1 MPAPVTASKLWPPLL
16 RKLWQ
21 DTTTVSL
28 AAAGTSVTQWQE
40 FISELRDAGA
50 SVPNMTANACRMAAA
65 FKTDPDKV
73 FLVRGAACGVGFP
86 FKSVPEDT
94 FYTVENYV
102 PAEHWEA
109 MDKEIRKERAAG
121 NVVMVKMEWSI
132 QGISAVGVVA
142 KERKG
147 GIKFRPVWDYSR
159 PEDVGVN
166 SRIDLEKEKFSS
178 IKDAYALLRPGLW
191 MAKLDLTAAYRSV
204 PVAAMYWIAHVFE
217 WDEEVLAD
225 TRAPFGNSAMP
236 GIFMRFTR
244 GIVRWMKAQG
254 ASIVGYL
261 DDFLLIGSKKVVSEF
276 LLLLR
281 EFVTFLGFE
290 VNDDKCEGPFQA
302 MEFLGIL
309 LSTEGNQ
316 CTASISE
323 DRILVVQQKI
333 ADIRRLGALA
343 GSQVPRTL
351 MEGLLG
357 LLAFCGQVVYGL
369 SLYTRYAHAL
379 LAQARGRYLRLT
391 DKVVQDLK
399 VIVTVIR
406 LYNGRKVRLD
416 RVEIKWEWFSSDAS
430 TGKGMG
436 AVLDRRWFAVTW
448 AWLICQPQE
457 PYFPFRP
464 DCPESY
470 DIGYLELFTVFWAIV
485 LWGKYITG
493 KTVVIR
499 IDNNCVIGQV
509 EKWWGPAAY
518 IPLLRQ
524 LFYVCVQHDVRLRP
538 VYISSEDNI
547 YADLLSRDRVEDFR
561 ARFEADKQRL
571 VWIEDRDDWMLIPTL
586 WHPLDVQLG
595 PFTVDCCV
603 SENGANS
610 FCRVGWTKEDDARI
624 MDFSGHNAWGNLPF
638 SDFIDIVR
646 NFLRCKRRAQRG
658 TSATFLV
665 PWWPGNPGFEL
676 VVSLP
681 GVFRIV
687 RRWERNSALFTAPSP
702 EGGGRTFWGTT
713 DWPVIVVH
721 CPPCE
726 VSWTDTELTGVT
738 GARGFLDKMLPA
750 EDAVLADWVAY
761 MVTERAVKPDTAKKY
776 TSGVRALHV
785 QLGFEWVPVRQRWAV
800 HAVLQGCGRRWDT
813 PSKQVMP
820 MGFEELL
827 LIAGVLNPHNFNENV
842 VFAAMDT
849 CFFCFFRKDNVSV
862 EKAEAWN
869 PRGHLVRSDVTFPDG
884 ASADIRVRHSKTIQA
899 GERYHHVQ
907 MRHVP
912 GSPLCPVTSLQ
923 RVMEGP
929 GLGEDGPLFCI
940 EDAKGR
946 LKPLTHSFFV
956 STFRKL
962 AERAGLDPKAY
973 SGHSFRRGGATAASG
988 LAVPGHLIQAHGDW
1002 ASDCYKL
1009 YIDLGREQQLLL
1021 PSAMAEGAAAAT
1033 AAHRAGR

>member
-1 MPAPVTASKLWPPLL
+1 
-16 RKLWQ
+16 
-21 DTTTVSL
+21 
-28 AAAGTSVTQWQE
+28 
-40 FISELRDAGA
+40 
-50 SVPNMTANACRMAAA
+50 
-65 FKTDPDKV
+65 
-73 FLVRGAACGVGFP
+73 
-86 FKSVPEDT
+86 
-94 FYTVENYV
+94 
-102 PAEHWEA
+102 
-109 MDKEIRKERAAG
+109 
-121 NVVMVKMEWSI
+121 
-132 QGISAVGVVA
+132 
-142 KERKG
+142 
-147 GIKFRPVWDYSR
+147 
-159 PEDVGVN
+159 
-166 SRIDLEKEKFSS
+166 
-178 IKDAYALLRPGLW
+178 
-191 MAKLDLTAAYRSV
+191 
-204 PVAAMYWIAHVFE
+204 MYWIAHAFE

-290 VNDDKCEGPFQA
+290 VNDDKCEGPFKA
-302 MEFLGIL
+302 IEFLGIL

-323 DRILVVQQKI
+323 DRIVVVQQKI

-343 GSQVPRTL
+343 GCQVPRTL

-379 LAQARGRYLRLT
+379 LAKAKGRYLHRT

-436 AVLDRRWFAVTW
+436 A
-448 AWLICQPQE
+448 
-457 PYFPFRP
+457 
-464 DCPESY
+464 
-470 DIGYLELFTVFWAIV
+470 
-485 LWGKYITG
+485 
-493 KTVVIR
+493 
-499 IDNNCVIGQV
+499 
-509 EKWWGPAAY
+509 
-518 IPLLRQ
+518 

-561 ARFEADKQRL
+561 VRFEADKQRL

-603 SENGANS
+603 SENAANS
-610 FCRVGWTKEDDARI
+610 LCRVGWTKVDDARV

-646 NFLRCKRRAQRG
+646 NFLRCKRRVQSG
-658 TSATFLV
+658 TSLSWCREEFLDTLRARTV
-665 PWWPGNPGFEL
+665 TLQSECF
-676 VVSLP
+676 
-681 GVFRIV
+681 
-687 RRWERNSALFTAPSP
+687 ALNTQIAYS
-702 EGGGRTFWGTT
+702 
-713 DWPVIVVH
+713 
-721 CPPCE
+721 
-726 VSWTDTELTGVT
+726 TGVRSWVSFCIS
-738 GARGFLDKMLPA
+738 GRARGFLDKMLPA
-750 EDAVLADWVAY
+750 EDVVLADWVVY

-800 HAVLQGCGRRWDT
+800 HALLQGCGRRWDT

-827 LIAGVLNPHNFNENV
+827 LIVGVLNPHSFNENV
-842 VFAAMDT
+842 VFDAMDT

-869 PRGHLVRSDVTFPDG
+869 PRGHLVRSDVTFPDST
-884 ASADIRVRHSKTIQA
+884 SADIRVRHSKTIQA

-912 GSPLCPVTSLQ
+912 GSPICP
-923 RVMEGP
+923 
-929 GLGEDGPLFCI
+929 
-940 EDAKGR
+940 
-946 LKPLTHSFFV
+946 
-956 STFRKL
+956 
-962 AERAGLDPKAY
+962 AY
-973 SGHSFRRGGATAASG
+973 SRHSIKQGGATAASG
-988 LAVPGHLIQAHGDW
+988 LAVADHLIQAHGDW

-1009 YIDLGREQQLLL
+1009 YIDLGREQRLLL

>member
-1 MPAPVTASKLWPPLL
+1 
-16 RKLWQ
+16 
-21 DTTTVSL
+21 
-28 AAAGTSVTQWQE
+28 
-40 FISELRDAGA
+40 
-50 SVPNMTANACRMAAA
+50 MTANACRMAAA

-86 FKSVPEDT
+86 FSSVPEDT

-109 MDKEIRKERAAG
+109 MDKDIRKERAVG
-121 NVVMVKMEWSI
+121 NVVMVKMEWNI
-132 QGISAVGVVA
+132 QDISAVGVVA

-147 GIKFRPVWDYSR
+147 VLKFKPVWDYSR
-159 PEDVGVN
+159 PEDVGGN

-191 MAKLDLTAAYRSV
+191 MAKLDLTTTYRSV

-261 DDFLLIGSKKVVSEF
+261 DDFLLVGSRKVVSEF

-281 EFVTFLGFE
+281 EFATFLGFE

-302 MEFLGIL
+302 IEFLGIR

-333 ADIRRLGALA
+333 ADIRKLGALA
-343 GSQVPRTL
+343 GCQVPCTL

-357 LLAFCGQVVYGL
+357 LLALCGQVVYGL

-379 LAQARGRYLRLT
+379 LAQAKGRYLHLT
-391 DKVVQDLK
+391 DKAVQDLK

-406 LYNGRKVRLD
+406 LY
-416 RVEIKWEWFSSDAS
+416 
-430 TGKGMG
+430 TGHK
-436 AVLDRRWFAVTW
+436 
-448 AWLICQPQE
+448 PQE
-457 PYFPFRP
+457 HYFPFRP
-464 DCPESY
+464 DYPESY

-603 SENGANS
+603 SENAANS
-610 FCRVGWTKEDDARI
+610 FCRVGWTKVDDARVL
-624 MDFSGHNAWGNLPF
+624 DFSGHNAWGNLPF

-646 NFLRCKRRAQRG
+646 NFLRCNKRRAQRG

-681 GVFRIV
+681 GVFKIV

-726 VSWTDTELTGVT
+726 SPGIS
-738 GARGFLDKMLPA
+738 RGFLEMLPA
-750 EDAVLADWVAY
+750 EDAVLADWVVY

-776 TSGVRALHV
+776 TSGV
-785 QLGFEWVPVRQRWAV
+785 
-800 HAVLQGCGRRWDT
+800 
-813 PSKQVMP
+813 MP
-820 MGFEELL
+820 LGFEELL
-827 LIAGVLNPHNFNENV
+827 LIAGVVNPHNFNENE
-842 VFAAMDT
+842 VFPAMDT
-849 CFFCFFRKDNVSV
+849 AFFCFF
-862 EKAEAWN
+862 
-869 PRGHLVRSDVTFPDG
+869 
-884 ASADIRVRHSKTIQA
+884 
-899 GERYHHVQ
+899 
-907 MRHVP
+907 
-912 GSPLCPVTSLQ
+912 
-923 RVMEGP
+923 
-929 GLGEDGPLFCI
+929 
-940 EDAKGR
+940 
-946 LKPLTHSFFV
+946 
-956 STFRKL
+956 
-962 AERAGLDPKAY
+962 
-973 SGHSFRRGGATAASG
+973 
-988 LAVPGHLIQAHGDW
+988 
-1002 ASDCYKL
+1002 
-1009 YIDLGREQQLLL
+1009 
-1021 PSAMAEGAAAAT
+1021 
-1033 AAHRAGR
+1033 

>member
-1 MPAPVTASKLWPPLL
+1 
-16 RKLWQ
+16 
-21 DTTTVSL
+21 
-28 AAAGTSVTQWQE
+28 
-40 FISELRDAGA
+40 
-50 SVPNMTANACRMAAA
+50 
-65 FKTDPDKV
+65 
-73 FLVRGAACGVGFP
+73 
-86 FKSVPEDT
+86 
-94 FYTVENYV
+94 
-102 PAEHWEA
+102 

-147 GIKFRPVWDYSR
+147 VIKFRPVWDYSR

-464 DCPESY
+464 DSPESY
-470 DIGYLELFTVFWAIV
+470 DIGYLELFTVFWAVV

-499 IDNNCVIGQV
+499 IANNCVIGQV

-524 LFYVCVQHDVRLRP
+524 LFYVCVQHDVRHRP

-624 MDFSGHNAWGNLPF
+624 LDFSGHNAWGNLPF

-646 NFLRCKRRAQRG
+646 NFLGCKQVFLDPLRARTVTLQ
-658 TSATFLV
+658 SECF
-665 PWWPGNPGFEL
+665 
-676 VVSLP
+676 
-681 GVFRIV
+681 
-687 RRWERNSALFTAPSP
+687 ALNTQTAYS
-702 EGGGRTFWGTT
+702 
-713 DWPVIVVH
+713 
-721 CPPCE
+721 
-726 VSWTDTELTGVT
+726 TGVRSWVSFCIS
-738 GARGFLDKMLPA
+738 GRARGFLDKMLPA

>member
-1 MPAPVTASKLWPPLL
+1 M
-16 RKLWQ
+16 RRQ
-21 DTTTVSL
+21 
-28 AAAGTSVTQWQE
+28 
-40 FISELRDAGA
+40 
-50 SVPNMTANACRMAAA
+50 
-65 FKTDPDKV
+65 
-73 FLVRGAACGVGFP
+73 
-86 FKSVPEDT
+86 
-94 FYTVENYV
+94 
-102 PAEHWEA
+102 
-109 MDKEIRKERAAG
+109 
-121 NVVMVKMEWSI
+121 
-132 QGISAVGVVA
+132 
-142 KERKG
+142 
-147 GIKFRPVWDYSR
+147 
-159 PEDVGVN
+159 
-166 SRIDLEKEKFSS
+166 
-178 IKDAYALLRPGLW
+178 
-191 MAKLDLTAAYRSV
+191 
-204 PVAAMYWIAHVFE
+204 
-217 WDEEVLAD
+217 VLAD

-244 GIVRWMKAQG
+244 RGHCSV
-254 ASIVGYL
+254 
-261 DDFLLIGSKKVVSEF
+261 D
-276 LLLLR
+276 
-281 EFVTFLGFE
+281 
-290 VNDDKCEGPFQA
+290 EGTRP
-302 MEFLGIL
+302 
-309 LSTEGNQ
+309 LSSLAFCLEGNQ

-343 GSQVPRTL
+343 G
-351 MEGLLG
+351 
-357 LLAFCGQVVYGL
+357 C
-369 SLYTRYAHAL
+369 
-379 LAQARGRYLRLT
+379 QAKGRYPHLT

-399 VIVTVIR
+399 VIVTVIH
-406 LYNGRKVRLD
+406 LYNGRKVQLD

-436 AVLDRRWFAVTW
+436 AVLDRRWFAVIW

-457 PYFPFRP
+457 HYFPFRP

-499 IDNNCVIGQV
+499 IDNNCVIGQ
-509 EKWWGPAAY
+509 
-518 IPLLRQ
+518 
-524 LFYVCVQHDVRLRP
+524 HDVRLRP

-561 ARFEADKQRL
+561 TRFEADKQRL
-571 VWIEDRDDWMLIPTL
+571 
-586 WHPLDVQLG
+586 
-595 PFTVDCCV
+595 
-603 SENGANS
+603 NAANS
-610 FCRVGWTKEDDARI
+610 FCRVSWTKVDDARV
-624 MDFSGHNAWGNLPF
+624 MDFSVHNAWGNLPF

-681 GVFRIV
+681 RVFKIV

-713 DWPVIVVH
+713 DWPDIVVH
-721 CPPCE
+721 SPPCE
-726 VSWTDTELTGVT
+726 ASWTSTELTGVT
-738 GARGFLDKMLPA
+738 GARGFPEKMLPA
-750 EDAVLADWVAY
+750 EDVVLADWVVY

-800 HAVLQGCGRRWDT
+800 HAVLQGCERRWDT

-820 MGFEELL
+820 LGFEELL
-827 LIAGVLNPHNFNENV
+827 LIAELVNPHSFNENV
-842 VFAAMDT
+842 VFAPMDT
-849 CFFCFFRKDNVSV
+849 VFFCFLRKDSVSV
-862 EKAEAWN
+862 EKAEAWKQ
-869 PRGHLVRSDVTFPDG
+869 PAG
-884 ASADIRVRHSKTIQA
+884 ALGAMH
-899 GERYHHVQ
+899 
-907 MRHVP
+907 HVP
-912 GSPLCPVTSLQ
+912 GSPICPVTPLR

-940 EDAKGR
+940 EDTKGR

-988 LAVPGHLIQAHGDW
+988 LAVGDHLIQAHGDW
-1002 ASDCYKL
+1002 ASDYCYKL
-1009 YIDLGREQQLLL
+1009 YIDLGRKQQLLL
-1021 PSAMAEGAAAAT
+1021 PSAMSEGAAAAT